1 MLLATTIDVNPL
13 QRITS
18 GAEDLLAGF
27 LEQLPQVGVGLVIL
41 VLGLLVARVVRWA
54 VRRSLAATTD
64 RSTVF
69 LRVMSRLAGILTIAL
84 FVMLALVAAVPSI
97 DLAAIIGALGIGSIA
112 IGFAFSDILQN
123 TLAGL
128 LILFRQPFRV
138 GDQIVVDD
146 HAGTVVDV
154 SIRET
159 SLKTFDGRIVLIP
172 NADVYGSRVT
182 VQTARELVRTTVV
195 VGVDYDTDLAVARQ
209 VALAA
214 LDGIEAVADDP
225 APEAYYT
232 GFGASSIDLDLRFW
246 THSTQAE
253 IRAAQDEVVEAITGA
268 FRRESIDIP
277 FTIVDL
283 QTSDELRRALAGSA

>member
-1 MLLATTIDVNPL
+1 MLATTIDISPL
-13 QRITS
+13 QRITA
-18 GAEDLLAGF
+18 GAEDLLGGF
-27 LEQLPQVGVGLVIL
+27 LGQLPQIGVGLV
-41 VLGLLVARVVRWA
+41 VLLIGLAVARVVRWA
-54 VRRSLAATTD
+54 TRRSLTAATD
-64 RSTVF
+64 RSAVF
-69 LRVMSRLAGILTIAL
+69 VRVMSRLAGILTVTV
-84 FVMLALVAAVPSI
+84 FVMLALVVAVPSI

-138 GDQIVVDD
+138 GDQIAVDD

-159 SLKTFDGRIVLIP
+159 SLKTYDGRIVLIP

-182 VQTARELVRTTVV
+182 VQTARENVRTSVV
-195 VGVDYDTDLAVARQ
+195 VGVDYDTDLALARR
-209 VALAA
+209 VALDA
-214 LDGIEAVADDP
+214 LDEVDVVVDDP
-225 APEAYYT
+225 APEAYYVA
-232 GFGASSIDLDLRFW
+232 FGASSIDLDLRFW

-253 IRAAQDEVVEAITGA
+253 IRAAQDAVVEAVAEA
-268 FRRESIDIP
+268 FRSADIEIP

-283 QTSDELRRALAGSA
+283 QASDDLRRALARTA